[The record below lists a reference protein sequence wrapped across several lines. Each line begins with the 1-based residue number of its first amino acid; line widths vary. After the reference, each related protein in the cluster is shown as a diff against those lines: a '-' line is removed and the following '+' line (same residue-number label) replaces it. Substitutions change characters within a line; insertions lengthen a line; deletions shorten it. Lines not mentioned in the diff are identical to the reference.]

1 MARPWR
7 AGVLCAWVRAK
18 HIAEV
23 EALTDEE
30 AYDDVCKAGAGA
42 GPSLPLLSPQLD
54 PLPGITQ
61 AETAIRGQGSGV
73 RGQGSGVRGQ
83 GSGVRDATAQVELD
97 KRIIE
102 SPWRKTLKTMF
113 PDTFEVPKEYT
124 VTRWSQ
130 DEFSRGSYSY
140 VPVGASKA
148 GPSPLITPPP
158 AHSVPVYPCTFT
170 ASLRISRLDTYILPS
185 LGWLWTAHS
194 QLRRSDS

>member
-1 MARPWR
+1 VARPWQ

-30 AYDDVCKAGAGA
+30 AYDDVCKAGARR
-42 GPSLPLLSPQLD
+42 SLPLLSPQLH

-61 AETAIRGQGSGV
+61 A
-73 RGQGSGVRGQ
+73 GSGVRGQ
-83 GSGVRDATAQVELD
+83 GSGVRDTTAQVELD
-97 KRIIE
+97 KRTVV

-113 PDTFEVPKEYT
+113 PDSFEEPKEYT
-124 VTRWSQ
+124 VTRWAA

-148 GPSPLITPPP
+148 GPPLLTPLP
-158 AHSVPVYPCTFT
+158 AHSVPVYPCTLT
-170 ASLRISRLDTYILPS
+170 ASLLLVV
-185 LGWLWTAHS
+185 
-194 QLRRSDS
+194 